1 MGGESGTAESAVL
14 PERLVFR
21 LRWHEIQRLNRA
33 RQTSGSRWAAD
44 ARWRIYPLMLVIFAA
59 YWWLNVGFGRT
70 WLLGVL
76 LAGIA
81 ATAFLAFPMLFSGW
95 ARLPVLHWTIFDP
108 LSLVLRRTVEV
119 DGAGMT
125 VRGWRGKLAVAWNEF
140 ERNERSAG
148 GITLQKGL
156 QAWYLPA
163 RAFKS
168 RDSFDV
174 YSGLA
179 AHAVNVTP
187 RANVV

>member
-21 LRWHEIQRLNRA
+21 LRWSEIQRLNRA

-44 ARWRIYPLMLVIFAA
+44 ARWRIYPLMLVLFGV
-59 YWWLNVGFGRT
+59 YSLFSFGFGSA
-70 WLLGVL
+70 WLLGML
-76 LAGIA
+76 GLSLAAGV
-81 ATAFLAFPMLFSGW
+81 FLAFPGVFNAW

-108 LSLVLRRTVEV
+108 VNLLLRRTVEV

-125 VRGWRGKLAVAWNEF
+125 VRGWRGELAVAWNEF
-140 ERNERSAG
+140 ERNERSALG
-148 GITLQKGL
+148 LTLQKGL

-179 AHAVNVTP
+179 AAVNLTP

>member
-1 MGGESGTAESAVL
+1 MGGADEGAAGTVE
-14 PERLVFR
+14 PEQLVFR
-21 LRWHEIQRLNRA
+21 LRWPEIQRLNRA

-44 ARWRIYPLMLVIFAA
+44 ARWRIFPLMLVIFAA

>member
-14 PERLVFR
+14 PEHLVFR
-21 LRWHEIQRLNRA
+21 LRWSEIQRLNRA
-33 RQTSGSRWAAD
+33 RQTSGSRWTAD
-44 ARWRIYPLMLVIFAA
+44 ARWRIYPLMLVIFGV
-59 YWWLNVGFGRT
+59 YSLFSFGFGSA
-70 WLLGVL
+70 WLLGML
-76 LAGIA
+76 GLSLAA
-81 ATAFLAFPMLFSGW
+81 AVFLAFPGVFSAW

-108 LSLVLRRTVEV
+108 VNLLLRRTVEV

-125 VRGWRGKLAVAWNEF
+125 VRGWRGELTVAWNEF
-140 ERNERSAG
+140 ERNERSAVG
-148 GITLQKGL
+148 LTLQKGL

>member
-1 MGGESGTAESAVL
+1 MGGAQEGAAVAVE
-14 PERLVFR
+14 PEKLVFR
-21 LRWHEIQRLNRA
+21 LRWSEIQRLNRA

-108 LSLVLRRTVEV
+108 VNLLLRRTVEV

-125 VRGWRGKLAVAWNEF
+125 VRGWRGELTVAWNEF
-140 ERNERSAG
+140 EGNERSAVG
-148 GITLQKGL
+148 LTLQKGL

-163 RAFKS
+163 RAFRS
-168 RDSFDV
+168 HDSFDV
-174 YSGLA
+174 YSRLA